1 MRDEPPRAVN
11 KDEMGCAG
19 GVTAHI
25 SFISLQLTIPALQK
39 SEIGIFRT
47 WQTMLESIAP

>member
-1 MRDEPPRAVN
+1 MREEPPRAVN
-11 KDEMGCAG
+11 KDEMGYTG

-39 SEIGIFRT
+39 SAIGIFRT